1 MQGLPRVPNLRL
13 GPKFDQ
19 RVCQKK
25 ILLLPPSFRFLTLL
39 LEERIGTANHCC
51 NLMCTSPI
59 LWPSISTGHYTDYRI
74 GNVVTQGSN
83 KVLFFVWLRE
93 PRLFGPSH
101 AVEGCFFLR
110 DTEKDF
116 FCFVKLLQRA
126 LLFRV
131 CLKMW
136 EIQNLKGKGM
146 PEGKKIWYFSNG
158 GRQKLS
164 FPLRTSKI
172 SQNF

>member
-1 MQGLPRVPNLRL
+1 MRINYNLLVFCLLWLQPRILHSRCSSAGQCRADKKVPNSRL

-19 RVCQKK
+19 SINKNPAFASKSK
-25 ILLLPPSFRFLTLL
+25 ISDSPSDV
-39 LEERIGTANHCC
+39 LEKRIGTLIGTASHCC

-101 AVEGCFFLR
+101 TVEGCFFISE
-110 DTEKDF
+110 T
-116 FCFVKLLQRA
+116 
-126 LLFRV
+126 
-131 CLKMW
+131 LK
-136 EIQNLKGKGM
+136 
-146 PEGKKIWYFSNG
+146 
-158 GRQKLS
+158 
-164 FPLRTSKI
+164 RTS
-172 SQNF
+172 SAS